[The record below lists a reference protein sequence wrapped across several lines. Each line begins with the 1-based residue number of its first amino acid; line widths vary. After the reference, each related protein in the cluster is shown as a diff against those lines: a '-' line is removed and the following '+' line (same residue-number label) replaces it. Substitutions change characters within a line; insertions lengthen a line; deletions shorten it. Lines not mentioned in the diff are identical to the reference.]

1 MEKDPN
7 AVLKSD
13 LKRLVNP
20 NPDFNSTYRAATKF
34 AEVVKLFGMEVLG
47 IYLQT
52 PDGSATKP
60 VEDYLPVL
68 HADRG
73 LNFWVD
79 IKYPGEAVGVDENG
93 KPTSFEMSNLGETIN
108 AFRQRLKSANAIDAV
123 GSLYDEGADPKA
135 IVANLIFAWPEALT
149 VLDKMIADKI
159 TTIFVAENQYDPTL

>member
-7 AVLKSD
+7 AVLKAD
-13 LKRLVNP
+13 LKLMVHPNP
-20 NPDFNSTYRAATKF
+20 NFNSTYRAAKQF

-73 LNFWVD
+73 LNFYVD
-79 IKYPGEAVGVDENG
+79 VKYPGEVTTVDENG
-93 KPTSFEMSNLGETIN
+93 RVTSNEMSNLGEAIN
-108 AFRQRLKSANAIDAV
+108 AFRQRLKPANAIDAV
-123 GSLYDEGADPKA
+123 GALYDEGADPKTV
-135 IVANLIFAWPEALT
+135 VANLMFAWPEALT
-149 VLDKMIADKI
+149 VLDKMIADKL
-159 TTIFVAENQYDPTL
+159 TTIFVAENQYDPLL